1 MTPVIQVVL
10 GECDDVFEL
19 VGLSVGVDHPARP
32 LAGQLG
38 EFGGERH
45 QLQRR
50 SQPRSQEFD
59 GVDVLRGNQIGRSV
73 IGGQSECAR
82 AKPINR
88 TQQLVRVQAE
98 TDAML
103 MTEQIVEGTGFEPPH
118 STSLA
123 TRQLVFGRRGFD
135 LGQGEYQLGGDIVAC
150 RRAVARWSSRSGHE
164 VAIAPVGAHLDCGC
178 GDSCE

>member
-10 GECDDVFEL
+10 GECDDVIQP
-19 VGLSVGVDHPARP
+19 VGLSVGVDYPARP
-32 LAGQLG
+32 LAGQLF
-38 EFGGERH
+38 EFGGERDQAQRWS
-45 QLQRR
+45 QL
-50 SQPRSQEFD
+50 RSQEFD
-59 GVDVLRGNQIGRSV
+59 GVDVLRGNQIWRSV

-88 TQQLVRVQAE
+88 AQQLVRVQAE

-103 MTEQIVEGTGFEPPH
+103 MNEQIVEGTGFEPPH

-123 TRQLVFGRRGFD
+123 TRQLVFGCRGLD
-135 LGQGEYQLGGDIVAC
+135 LGQGEYQLGGDIVAF
-150 RRAVARWSSRSGHE
+150 RRTVARWSSRSGHE